1 MSVAG
6 RASRLIFA
14 FGTVLAMTGSLAATE
29 AAKSDA
35 APKMLPARSAAS
47 PVAAEKT
54 PQPSDVQR
62 QFCLNNAASA
72 NDARLAWQAAQLRDL
87 EARLK
92 QRIADLEAKR
102 AEYVDWVR
110 KRDDAMSKAADN
122 VVTIYARMKPDAA
135 ALQIAAMDDAM
146 AAALLAKLAPRSAS
160 TILNEMEPGRAAR
173 LTNAM
178 VGPTGSDKKKT

>member
-1 MSVAG
+1 MSIIIRAAASAACLVLLVAG
-6 RASRLIFA
+6 H
-14 FGTVLAMTGSLAATE
+14 TAAAAPDVAKPDP
-29 AAKSDA
+29 AAKLPP
-35 APKMLPARSAAS
+35 APRATADKSQANAS
-47 PVAAEKT
+47 
-54 PQPSDVQR
+54 SDVQR
-62 QFCLNNAASA
+62 QFCLNNATSAS
-72 NDARLAWQAAQLRDL
+72 DARLAWQAAQLGEL

-110 KRDDAMSKAADN
+110 KRDEAMSKAADN
-122 VVTIYARMKPDAA
+122 VVVIYAKMKPDAA

-146 AAALLAKLAPRSAS
+146 AAALLAKLSPRNAS

>member
-1 MSVAG
+1 MSVAL
-6 RASRLIFA
+6 RAS
-14 FGTVLAMTGSLAATE
+14 SLAFLFGLVTAATCSAATPE
-29 AAKSDA
+29 APKSDA
-35 APKMLPARSAAS
+35 PPKVAPVRAAAPT
-47 PVAAEKT
+47 PVQEKAAQQSE
-54 PQPSDVQR
+54 VQR
-62 QFCLNNAASA
+62 LFCLNNAASA
-72 NDARLAWQAAQLRDL
+72 NDARLAWQAAQLSEL

-92 QRIADLEAKR
+92 KRIADLEAKR
-102 AEYVDWVR
+102 AEYVEWVR
-110 KRDDAMSKAADN
+110 KRDEAMSKAADN

-146 AAALLAKLAPRSAS
+146 AAALLAKLNPRSAS